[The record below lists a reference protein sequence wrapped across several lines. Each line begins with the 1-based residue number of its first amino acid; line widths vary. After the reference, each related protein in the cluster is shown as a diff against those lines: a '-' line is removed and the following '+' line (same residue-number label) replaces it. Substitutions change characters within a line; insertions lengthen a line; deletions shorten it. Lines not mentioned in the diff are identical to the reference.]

1 MIRMNQDMLRI
12 WDWCLS
18 NKLLI
23 NPEKTK
29 LLVFG
34 SRQMTAK
41 VNDFRLSLLGNE
53 REPVTV
59 ARDIGVMLDAI
70 F

>member
-1 MIRMNQDMLRI
+1 M
-12 WDWCLS
+12 S

-59 ARDIGVMLDAI
+59 ARDIGVMLDAN